1 VTGTALVAWQTTDGV
16 TWHAQ
21 EPDLPPVQLPTDL
34 VEGPDGSLAISG
46 ASGKAGDQ
54 HPFVAR
60 SPDGQAWQPTTLS
73 EEEGYAS
80 AIVVAEA
87 ALIVAGVE
95 SDRLTV
101 WSEGAGG
108 AWQPQV
114 LEPEGAA
121 ISELA
126 WDPLVGLVGAGSRDG
141 QHAVWLVR
149 GPP

>member
-1 VTGTALVAWQTTDGV
+1 VAWRTTDGV
-16 TWHAQ
+16 SWSAS
-21 EPDLPPVQLPTDL
+21 EPDLPPVQLPTGM
-34 VEGPDGSLAISG
+34 VEGPDGNLAISG
-46 ASGKAGDQ
+46 ASGQAGDQ

-60 SPDGQAWQPTTLS
+60 SPDGVAWQQTILS

-87 ALIVAGVE
+87 ELAVAGVE

-101 WSEGAGG
+101 WTEVATD
-108 AWQPQV
+108 WR
-114 LEPEGAA
+114 PEVVEESGAA

-141 QHAVWLVR
+141 QHAIWLLR